1 MVLDNTKTAVA
12 YRCPAC
18 GSLVR
23 SIVGIFSLTADSIK
37 LKCPCGGSA
46 LDLVYTRDKKIR
58 LSVPCF
64 ICPNGHSYTVS
75 TSVFSEKDA
84 LSLTCPYSGVDIC
97 FIGGED
103 AVTKRV
109 EESDRE
115 LAELLG
121 DASVTDFPTDADEK
135 RELSDPQ
142 VLDIVTYVIDEL
154 RDEGKL
160 YCGCADGGDF
170 EVKIGDAEVTVRCR
184 KCGRLAHIPADS
196 VSAAHAFLEIDSLT
210 LS

>member
-1 MVLDNTKTAVA
+1 MILDNTKTSVA

-37 LKCPCGGSA
+37 LKCPCGKSA
-46 LDLVYTRDKKIR
+46 MDIVYTRDKKIR

-64 ICPNGHSYTVS
+64 LCPNLHNYTLS
-75 TSVFSEKDA
+75 TSIFSSNDA
-84 LSLTCPYSGVDIC
+84 ISLSCPYSGVDIC
-97 FIGGED
+97 FIGSED
-103 AVTKRV
+103 AVSAKV
-109 EESDRE
+109 SEADRE

-121 DASVTDFPTDADEK
+121 DASFTDFGTTGKEK
-135 RELSDPQ
+135 GELTDPQ
-142 VLDIVTYVIDEL
+142 VLEIVKYVIDEL
-154 RDEGKL
+154 RDEGAL
-160 YCGCADGGDF
+160 FCGCADGGDY

-210 LS
+210 LT

>member
-75 TSVFSEKDA
+75 TSVFSEKEA
-84 LSLTCPYSGVDIC
+84 LSLSCPYSGVDIC

-103 AVTKRV
+103 AVNKRV

-115 LAELLG
+115 LADLLG
-121 DASVTDFPTDADEK
+121 DKAITDFPTNESEK
-135 RELSDPQ
+135 KELSDPL
-142 VLDIVTYVIDEL
+142 VLDVVTYVIKEL
-154 RDEGKL
+154 EEEGAIF
-160 YCGCADGGDF
+160 CGCPEGGDY

-196 VSAAHAFLEIDSLT
+196 VSAAHAFLLIDNLT
-210 LS
+210 LT